1 MAVKQNQEDR
11 EDEIVSRSMSACNN
25 MLSLFTTC
33 FALTL
38 WFENEIMS
46 R

>member
-11 EDEIVSRSMSACNN
+11 EDEIVSRSMSAC
-25 MLSLFTTC
+25 MSSLLFTTC